1 MSKSFVELSFLLFCV
16 LTYIAILEFFLRRRN
31 GVKFL
36 DEKTVLLHV
45 ILIIL
50 SGILSAYQG
59 IVIGFIFLSFSSLL
73 LMTFKKNLF
82 SHHFSKK
89 SAIFYDSFYLLL
101 LIFTERGKQSVLEK
115 LKMMDISS
123 EVKKAFLMSNH
134 SLEDS
139 LSFLLS
145 KYESFKPIY
154 QMDRSFVRDFFKF
167 RNRKVKSK
175 INLLF
180 NFLDLGT
187 LVLLIG
193 GYFVI

>member
-1 MSKSFVELSFLLFCV
+1 
-16 LTYIAILEFFLRRRN
+16 
-31 GVKFL
+31 
-36 DEKTVLLHV
+36 
-45 ILIIL
+45 
-50 SGILSAYQG
+50 
-59 IVIGFIFLSFSSLL
+59 
-73 LMTFKKNLF
+73 
-82 SHHFSKK
+82 
-89 SAIFYDSFYLLL
+89 
-101 LIFTERGKQSVLEK
+101 
-115 LKMMDISS
+115 MMDISS